1 MAERGEKKVP
11 RRRRG
16 KKGLSDEEKLSKDE
30 TEVAKYLRWNLKA
43 KKSAMFG
50 DEVFYF
56 TGSKIVDFM
65 LESRWASGKA
75 QKSTVAFT
83 DRESTFGILDKMIA
97 LGMFSRVHRIYKEK
111 KTKDKKDE
119 TRKARDDKAEE
130 KATEV
135 LGGSPR
141 VKKGLDNGKK
151 DEKDSK
157 EGKKRKKVKVS
168 LEPHEQNIF
177 LDSEDAVYI
186 WIFDPVHPKTF
197 ILGIFL
203 VLGAIAVCLF
213 PLWPE
218 SVRVYSWYLSV
229 AAMVLIGVILFLAIF
244 RYIIFCILWS
254 LTFGKMKFWLL
265 PNLTADCGFKESFIP
280 VYEYEFINVQGN
292 GKSTGEECNAEVE
305 EGFGRIFCP
314 KS

>member
-1 MAERGEKKVP
+1 MA
-11 RRRRG
+11 
-16 KKGLSDEEKLSKDE
+16 
-30 TEVAKYLRWNLKA
+30 
-43 KKSAMFG
+43 
-50 DEVFYF
+50 
-56 TGSKIVDFM
+56 
-65 LESRWASGKA
+65 
-75 QKSTVAFT
+75 
-83 DRESTFGILDKMIA
+83 
-97 LGMFSRVHRIYKEK
+97 
-111 KTKDKKDE
+111 
-119 TRKARDDKAEE
+119 
-130 KATEV
+130 
-135 LGGSPR
+135 
-141 VKKGLDNGKK
+141 KK

-292 GKSTGEECNAEVE
+292 GKSTGAS
-305 EGFGRIFCP
+305 RWLR
-314 KS
+314 